1 MYSFPF
7 VSTARSTITQLGPTR
22 MTCPPIVRLAR
33 APFAVP
39 RCQYRSVMEQLI
51 ITGATR
57 LLLLVGDPISSV
69 RSPQVF
75 NRLFSEQRRDA
86 VCAPLH
92 VPAEELA
99 V

>member
-1 MYSFPF
+1 
-7 VSTARSTITQLGPTR
+7 
-22 MTCPPIVRLAR
+22 
-33 APFAVP
+33 
-39 RCQYRSVMEQLI
+39 MEQLI

-57 LLLLVGDPISSV
+57 LVLLIGDPISSV
-69 RSPQVF
+69 RSPQLF

-99 V
+99 VVFAGLKSNPKSPRGSGDDATQTSGSEPAR